1 MQTSRLQF
9 RTEIVVTPSANLR
22 ILLVI
27 PAEQRREIT
36 RQLQPLNAEL
46 VFADP
51 SGQTQEGIK
60 EDDVFQVAILPAT
73 LTDIAWW
80 KLWGMLGVLHKRP
93 AILVYARE
101 ATFQLWSGVL
111 ESGGYD
117 VIVEPFTGAEIRN
130 AVRQAAES
138 FEERTE
144 RLLSGCYETSEN
156 RLPAVVDGWVAAERS
171 VVRCWPGSGD
181 SSDGLTARR
190 TARIF
195 RDIRR
200 IEWRSD

>member
-1 MQTSRLQF
+1 MQPSLRDF
-9 RTEIVVTPSANLR
+9 RMEIVTTPSARLR
-22 ILLVI
+22 ILLVM
-27 PAEQRREIT
+27 PAERRREIA
-36 RQLQPLNAEL
+36 RQLQPLSAEL

-51 SGQTQEGIK
+51 SGKAEEGIK

-73 LTDIAWW
+73 LTDTAWW

-117 VIVEPFTGAEIRN
+117 VIVEPFSDLEIRN

-138 FEERTE
+138 FEERP
-144 RLLSGCYETSEN
+144 SHGC
-156 RLPAVVDGWVAAERS
+156 
-171 VVRCWPGSGD
+171 
-181 SSDGLTARR
+181 
-190 TARIF
+190 
-195 RDIRR
+195 
-200 IEWRSD
+200 

>member
-1 MQTSRLQF
+1 M
-9 RTEIVVTPSANLR
+9 VTPSANLR

-117 VIVEPFTGAEIRN
+117 VIVEPFTDAEIRN
-130 AVRQAAES
+130 VVRQAAES
-138 FEERTE
+138 FEERT
-144 RLLSGCYETSEN
+144 N
-156 RLPAVVDGWVAAERS
+156 D
-171 VVRCWPGSGD
+171 
-181 SSDGLTARR
+181 
-190 TARIF
+190 F
-195 RDIRR
+195 
-200 IEWRSD
+200 